1 MGVAGVDCVEYA
13 AFACTPLARSPRLGG
28 TGQRLG
34 QAGFFPI
41 QDVKLLQFL
50 TRVFGSRNDRLV
62 RSYGRYVRAANE
74 SESQTQALSDDALRG
89 KTDEF
94 RRRLREGATLDELLP
109 EAFAVVREAA
119 RRTLHMRHFD
129 VQLIGGIALH
139 EGKIAEM
146 RTGEGKTMMSTLAAY
161 LNALPAEGVHVVTVN
176 EYLAG
181 RDADWMGPIYRFLG
195 LTVGVIRNAQS
206 PPEKRAAYAC
216 DITYGTNNEFGFDYL
231 RDNLAFRL
239 EDKVQ
244 RGLAFAIV
252 DEVDSILID
261 EARTPLIISGPAEES
276 TELYLRINQLVPRL
290 KRQLAE
296 DGPGDFSVEEKSKQV
311 HITEEGHEHVEALMI
326 ELGLLREGE
335 SLYDPANIRLMHHLN
350 AALRAHGLY
359 KRDVEYI
366 VRGGEV
372 IIVDEFTG
380 RTMPGRRWSDGLHQ
394 AVEAKEGVRVREENQ
409 TVASITF
416 QNYFRL
422 YKKLAGMTG
431 TADTEAPEFLQIYGL
446 EVVVIPTNRPMIRKD
461 NPDFVYLTQSDKFQ
475 AIIEDINDCVQREQP
490 VLVGTTSIET
500 SEFLAGLLEKEK
512 IPHEVLNAKQHEREA
527 HIVAQ
532 AGRPGSVTI
541 ATNMAGRGTDIV
553 LGGNLEAELHA
564 LGETDDATRQQVRQ
578 AWQARHDK
586 VLAAGG
592 LHIVG
597 TERHE
602 SRRIDNQLRGR
613 SGRQGDP
620 GSSRFY
626 LSMEDNLMRIFGDPV
641 RTKRLL
647 QMAGMKEGEVI
658 ESGMLTRQI
667 EKAQRKV
674 ESHNFDIRKQLL
686 LFDDVANDQRKVVYQ
701 QRTEIMGTQDLSAA
715 IRGIIDESVG
725 TVIDQYMPK
734 NASPADWDLQALAD
748 AVQKDFNT
756 RVEVRSWLE
765 KEPEIEEPALRKRII
780 DAVLE
785 GYEAKVARTGT
796 AEDGLPIMRHVEKD
810 VMLRMLDQHW
820 RDHLGAMDYLRQ
832 GIHLRG
838 YAQKDYRF
846 EYKREAFELF
856 AAMLDRVKFD
866 TASIVAK
873 IEVRTQE
880 DLDREAEE
888 SRQRLMRQLQAQH
901 AEAQSVLAPGE
912 DLAAAASILQSPGGP
927 APGRPAVVP
936 LPPPQEPQGTF
947 VRVERKIGRNEPCPC
962 GSGKKYKNCHGALS
976 ETG

>member
-1 MGVAGVDCVEYA
+1 
-13 AFACTPLARSPRLGG
+13 
-28 TGQRLG
+28 
-34 QAGFFPI
+34 
-41 QDVKLLQFL
+41 
-50 TRVFGSRNDRLV
+50 
-62 RSYGRYVRAANE
+62 
-74 SESQTQALSDDALRG
+74 
-89 KTDEF
+89 
-94 RRRLREGATLDELLP
+94 
-109 EAFAVVREAA
+109 
-119 RRTLHMRHFD
+119 
-129 VQLIGGIALH
+129 
-139 EGKIAEM
+139 
-146 RTGEGKTMMSTLAAY
+146 
-161 LNALPAEGVHVVTVN
+161 
-176 EYLAG
+176 
-181 RDADWMGPIYRFLG
+181 
-195 LTVGVIRNAQS
+195 
-206 PPEKRAAYAC
+206 
-216 DITYGTNNEFGFDYL
+216 L

-244 RGLAFAIV
+244 RGLAYAVV

-290 KRQLAE
+290 KRQPEENA
-296 DGPGDFSVEEKSKQV
+296 PGDFLVDEKGKQV
-311 HITEEGHEHVEALMI
+311 HITEEGHEHVETLMF
-326 ELGLLREGE
+326 EMELLREGE

-350 AALRAHGLY
+350 AALRAHALY

-446 EVVVIPTNRPMIRKD
+446 EVVVIPTHRPMIRKD
-461 NPDFVYLTQSDKFQ
+461 MPDFVYLTQKDKFQ
-475 AIIEDINDCVQREQP
+475 AIIEDIRDCVERQQP

-500 SEFLAGLLEKEK
+500 SEFLAGLLQTEK

-532 AGRPGSVTI
+532 AGRPAGVTI

-553 LGGNLEAELHA
+553 LGGNLDAELHS
-564 LGETDDATRQQVRQ
+564 LGEVDEATRERLRGE
-578 AWQARHDK
+578 WQARHDK

-592 LHIVG
+592 LHIIG

-626 LSMEDNLMRIFGDPV
+626 LSMEDNLMRIFGDPM

-701 QRTEIMGTQDLSAA
+701 QRTEIMGTEDLSAA
-715 IRGIIDESVG
+715 IHGIMDESVG
-725 TVIDQYMPK
+725 TLVEQYMPK
-734 NASPADWDLQALAD
+734 NSAATDWDLAGLSE
-748 AVQKDFNT
+748 AVLKDFNA
-756 RVEVRSWLE
+756 RVDAKAWLE
-765 KEPEIEEPALRKRII
+765 QEAELDEATLRARLACAVS
-780 DAVLE
+780 DA
-785 GYEAKVARTGT
+785 YNAKVARVGV
-796 AEDGLPIMRHVEKD
+796 AENGVPIMRHVEKD

-856 AAMLDRVKFD
+856 AAMLDRVKFE
-866 TASIVAK
+866 TASILTK
-873 IEVRTQE
+873 IEVRTQDE
-880 DLDREAEE
+880 IDHEE
-888 SRQRLMRQLQAQH
+888 EERRQRLMRALQAQH
-901 AEAQSVLAPGE
+901 AEAQSVLSTDGNEMDAQSNAN
-912 DLAAAASILQSPGGP
+912 AAHQSPGSVLGTTAQSP
-927 APGRPAVVP
+927 TRAGVLP
-936 LPPPQEPQGTF
+936 LPPPDESQGTF
-947 VRVERKIGRNEPCPC
+947 VRGERKIGRNEPCPC
-962 GSGKKYKNCHGALS
+962 GSGKKYKHCHGVLS
-976 ETG
+976 GLG